1 MDGEPEYLY
10 QGRSLN
16 AVVETRGAGLAELDF
31 LPCSWNYLGTMARWP
46 QPYHHYKYEG
56 CDSYLRQAFLDHFF
70 GAETQIE
77 AFDRMSYAEQG
88 DFLDQP
94 FEVVHLRRE
103 HEDIGLARTGRLRL
117 RRRDHPFTVQKRY
130 RFKDA
135 AVECALLLR
144 NDSAADLELW
154 YGLELNLALASRG
167 EAHLLALKGSQ
178 KKELGSERA
187 EADKLDGV
195 LVRDPANR
203 WPSAWSPPAPSA
215 CGACRW
221 RRCPTR
227 PPDARASTSPAAWCC
242 RGSSRSPLGSNGKGR

>member
-1 MDGEPEYLY
+1 
-10 QGRSLN
+10 
-16 AVVETRGAGLAELDF
+16 
-31 LPCSWNYLGTMARWP
+31 
-46 QPYHHYKYEG
+46 
-56 CDSYLRQAFLDHFF
+56 
-70 GAETQIE
+70 
-77 AFDRMSYAEQG
+77 MSYAEQG

-154 YGLELNLALASRG
+154 YGLEVNLALASRG

-178 KKELGSERA
+178 KKELGSRA
-187 EADKLDGV
+187 RRSGQAGRRAGAGPGQPGGHRPGL
-195 LVRDPANR
+195 A
-203 WPSAWSPPAPSA
+203 PAPSA

-227 PPDARASTSPAAWCC
+227 PPGARASTSPAAWCY
-242 RGSSRSPLGSNGKGR
+242 RGSSHSPLGSNGKGR